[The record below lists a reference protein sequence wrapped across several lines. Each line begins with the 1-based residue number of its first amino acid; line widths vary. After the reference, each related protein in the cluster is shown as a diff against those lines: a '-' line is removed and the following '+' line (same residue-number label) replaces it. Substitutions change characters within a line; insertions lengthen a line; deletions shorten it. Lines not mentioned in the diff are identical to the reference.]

1 MTKKHPPSP
10 FDDLSDWKA
19 YTQGVKKVYSPKAII
34 SAPQKPIEVKAI
46 EPKPLPITSHGS
58 LAYNKPKKHSRPQ
71 HIDRTLDMHGM
82 TRDLAFAALEK
93 CILRAWYEG
102 DLTIRVIT
110 GKGISTPF
118 NRDDDLDLPLYQALE
133 QTPRGILREM
143 LPQWLEHTHL
153 RAYVSYY
160 APAKSPDGGSGA
172 FYIVLKKKIKGM

>member
-1 MTKKHPPSP
+1 MTKKRPPSP
-10 FDDLSDWKA
+10 FEDLSDWHA
-19 YTQGVKKVYSPKAII
+19 YTQGVKKVHSPKATVK
-34 SAPQKPIEVKAI
+34 PEPRPIEVKSQP
-46 EPKPLPITSHGS
+46 PKPLPITSHGS
-58 LAYNKPKKHSRPQ
+58 LAYNKPKKHSRPVQ
-71 HIDRTLDMHGM
+71 IDRTLDMHGM

-110 GKGISTPF
+110 GKGFSTPL
-118 NRDDDLDLPLYQALE
+118 NKPLDLDTPLYQALE

-172 FYIVLKKKIKGM
+172 FYVVLKKKIKGI